1 MTDAQ
6 LCSLRRTVRRDA
18 AISNG
23 AARLFAEV
31 VELHMLEHGCF
42 AQDLTLAEWL
52 GTTSRTIRRWRREL
66 CDAGYLR
73 EKPVEEGRRLIPHEA
88 EPDKNVRD
96 DRTKSSGQNCPDRTE
111 LSGGPDKSVR
121 TKMSEP
127 DKSVHDPPDNFV
139 QHREYNIPQAGGPES
154 ERARARDPQGAG
166 DSFTDGTSTG
176 GGSATS
182 GGSANSGS
190 AGGKPRIDSLDSI
203 TEEVLGTRLRGLT
216 QKDKIRQV
224 CEKHGQ
230 AGWDV
235 LREVCYE
242 IEENDWSINGSV
254 IYERLTTQL
263 QMLQSD
269 DPKATASNT
278 TADDSFRERSQSIRE
293 AARRGAGVD

>member
-1 MTDAQ
+1 MNDAQ
-6 LCSLRRTVRRDA
+6 LCSLRRTVRRDEK
-18 AISNG
+18 ISNG

-31 VELHMLEHGCF
+31 VGLHLMEGGCF
-42 AQDLTLAEWL
+42 AQDTTLARWL
-52 GTTSRTIRRWRREL
+52 NTTARTVRRWRKEL
-66 CDAGYLR
+66 YQAGYL
-73 EKPVEEGRRLIPHEA
+73 KEEPGDQGRHLIPHEA
-88 EPDKNVRD
+88 EPDKNVRE

-111 LSGGPDKSVR
+111 LSGGPDKNVR

-127 DKSVHDPPDNFV
+127 DKSVQDRPDIFV

-154 ERARARDPQGAG
+154 ERARARDPQGA
-166 DSFTDGTSTG
+166 DDTSTDDASTG
-176 GGSATS
+176 GGSASS
-182 GGSANSGS
+182 GGSANGGS

-203 TEEVLGTRLRGLT
+203 TEEVLSTRLRGLT

-242 IEENDWSINGSV
+242 IEENDWSVNGSV

-269 DPKATASNT
+269 DSTA

>member
-1 MTDAQ
+1 MNDAQ
-6 LCSLRRTVRRDA
+6 FCSLRRTVRRDEK
-18 AISNG
+18 ISNG

-31 VELHMLEHGCF
+31 VGLHLMEDGCF
-42 AQDLTLAEWL
+42 AQDTTLARWL
-52 GTTSRTIRRWRREL
+52 NTTARTIRRWRKEL
-66 CDAGYLR
+66 YQAGYL
-73 EKPVEEGRRLIPHEA
+73 KEEPGDQGRHLIPHEA
-88 EPDKNVRD
+88 EPDKNVQD

-111 LSGGPDKSVR
+111 LSGGPDKNDR

-127 DKSVHDPPDNFV
+127 DKSVQDRPDNFV

-154 ERARARDPQGAG
+154 ERAHAHDPRGA
-166 DSFTDGTSTG
+166 DGTST
-176 GGSATS
+176 S
-182 GGSANSGS
+182 GGS

-203 TEEVLGTRLRGLT
+203 TEEVLNTRLRGLT

-242 IEENDWSINGSV
+242 IEENDWSVNGSV

-269 DPKATASNT
+269 DSTA